1 MASAPAPE
9 DLNELSREELKGT
22 REFIRKY
29 LQDLFDPQ
37 AWYMEELTAA
47 SSHLRIEGNTF
58 ILPNG
63 HRFCVKLVPEDY
75 QPPDL

>member
-9 DLNELSREELKGT
+9 DLNELSRKELKIA
-22 REFIRKY
+22 RDFIQNY
-29 LQDLFDPQ
+29 VDGLTDPED
-37 AWYMEELTAA
+37 AYYDALTAA